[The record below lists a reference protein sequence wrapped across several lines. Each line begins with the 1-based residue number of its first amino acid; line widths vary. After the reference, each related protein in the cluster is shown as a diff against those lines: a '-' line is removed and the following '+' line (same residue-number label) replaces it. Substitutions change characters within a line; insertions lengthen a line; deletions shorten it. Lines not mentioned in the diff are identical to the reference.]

1 MACALQRARQ
11 VEPGRRTQR
20 KMALELRGQTG
31 IYCPS
36 ACDGYA
42 RYRVLLGG
50 MHLLS
55 PGAKAAARK
64 GTVKQGGTTEA
75 QLPSLS
81 GIPACQGGG
90 FFCPPPADF
99 FPLQERMSDP
109 MSEHKTF
116 YITTPIYYPSDKLHI
131 GHSYTTVACDALA
144 RFKRM
149 QGYDVMFLTGTDEHG
164 QKIQDKAADHGVT
177 PKEYVDEIVA
187 TVKELWKLLDVSYD
201 RFVRTTD
208 DYHIETCQKIFTK
221 LYEQGDIYKGE
232 YTGHYCK
239 PCESFWTDS
248 QLVDGKCPDCG
259 REVYDAHE
267 EAYFFKTGKYAD
279 RLLKLY
285 EENPQFIQPESRKN
299 EMIAF
304 IKQGLQDTCVSRTS
318 VKWGI
323 PVPFDPKHTMYVWV
337 DALSNY
343 ISALGYG
350 NETYDDYKKF
360 WPADLHMVGKEI
372 LRFHTILW
380 PAMLMALDLPLP
392 KRVFGHGW
400 LLMNGGKMSKSVGNV
415 VDPVILCDRYGVDAI
430 RYFLLREIP
439 FGNDGMFTN
448 EALINRIN
456 SDLANDLGNL
466 LSRTVAMCEK
476 YFGGTV
482 HKLPGSEAI
491 DTELE
496 GMIDALAGKVTAD
509 MDNLTIPQ
517 ALMEIFAVIQRA
529 NKYIDETAPWALAKD
544 EANAQRLECVLYH
557 LCEAL
562 RVCAILL
569 NACLPSTAPKIMDQ
583 LGLGTDALV
592 LEAAAYGAQ
601 ESYTVHKGDALFPR
615 IDVAK
620 EIARLK
626 EEDEKR
632 RAAALAAN
640 KAKEEAEAA
649 KAAPAAPA
657 EPQEHEPEIS
667 FDDFC
672 KVELRVAEIRACE
685 TMKESKKL
693 LHLTVFDGERER
705 CILSGIAKWYKPED
719 LLGKKVGIV
728 ANLAPRPMMKGKY
741 VSEGMIVA
749 ADTADGG
756 CSIAFYGPDVPA
768 GARIH

>member
-1 MACALQRARQ
+1 
-11 VEPGRRTQR
+11 
-20 KMALELRGQTG
+20 
-31 IYCPS
+31 
-36 ACDGYA
+36 
-42 RYRVLLGG
+42 
-50 MHLLS
+50 
-55 PGAKAAARK
+55 
-64 GTVKQGGTTEA
+64 
-75 QLPSLS
+75 
-81 GIPACQGGG
+81 
-90 FFCPPPADF
+90 
-99 FPLQERMSDP
+99 
-109 MSEHKTF
+109 MSEHNTF

-164 QKIQDKAADHGVT
+164 QKIQDRAAEAGLE
-177 PKEYVDEIVA
+177 PKEYVDRIVA
-187 TVKELWKLLDVSYD
+187 TVKDLWKLMDVSYD
-201 RFVRTTD
+201 RFIRTTD
-208 DYHIETCQKIFTK
+208 EYHIESCQKIFTK

-248 QLVDGKCPDCG
+248 QLVDGKCPECG
-259 REVYDAHE
+259 REVYEAHE
-267 EAYFFKTGKYAD
+267 EAYFFKTSKYAG

-343 ISALGYG
+343 ITALGYG
-350 NETYDDYKKF
+350 NETYNDYDKF
-360 WPADLHMVGKEI
+360 WPASLHMVGKEI

-392 KRVFGHGW
+392 QRVFGHGW
-400 LLMNGGKMSKSVGNV
+400 LLLNGGKMSKSVGNV
-415 VDPVILCDRYGVDAI
+415 VDPVVLCERYGVDAI

-466 LSRTVAMCEK
+466 LSRTVAMCDK

-482 HKLPGSEAI
+482 SRPAASC
-491 DTELE
+491 
-496 GMIDALAGKVTAD
+496 DALDAGLESLIDGLAAKVAAC

-544 EANAQRLECVLYH
+544 EANKARLESVLYH

-562 RVCAILL
+562 RVTAVLL
-569 NACLPSTAPKIMDQ
+569 NAYLPNTSPKMMAQ
-583 LGLGTDALV
+583 LGLDADELDYTK
-592 LEAAAYGAQ
+592 AAYGVQPAF
-601 ESYTVHKGDALFPR
+601 TVRKGDPLFPR

-620 EIARLK
+620 EIAYLK
-626 EEDEKR
+626 AEDEKR
-632 RAAALAAN
+632 KAAAQAAQ
-640 KAKEEAEAA
+640 KARET
-649 KAAPAAPA
+649 AAPAPAVSAAA
-657 EPQEHEPEIS
+657 EPRQHEAEIS

-672 KVELRVAEIRACE
+672 KVELLVAEVRGCE

-693 LHLTVFDGERER
+693 LRLTVFDGERER
-705 CILSGIAKWYKPED
+705 CILSGIAKWFKPEN
-719 LLGKKVGIV
+719 LLGKKIGIV

-741 VSEGMIVA
+741 VSEGMIFA
-749 ADTADGG
+749 ADKADGS
-756 CSIAFYGPDVPA
+756 CSIAFFPDDTPA
-768 GARIH
+768 GSRIH

>member
-1 MACALQRARQ
+1 MD
-11 VEPGRRTQR
+11 
-20 KMALELRGQTG
+20 KN
-31 IYCPS
+31 
-36 ACDGYA
+36 
-42 RYRVLLGG
+42 
-50 MHLLS
+50 
-55 PGAKAAARK
+55 
-64 GTVKQGGTTEA
+64 
-75 QLPSLS
+75 
-81 GIPACQGGG
+81 
-90 FFCPPPADF
+90 
-99 FPLQERMSDP
+99 
-109 MSEHKTF
+109 TF

-164 QKIQDKAADHGVT
+164 QKIQDKAADAGVT
-177 PKEYVDEIVA
+177 PKEYVDKIVA
-187 TVKELWKLLDVSYD
+187 TVKDLWKLLDVSYD
-201 RFVRTTD
+201 RFIRTTD
-208 DYHIETCQKIFTK
+208 DYHMESCQKIFTK

-232 YTGHYCK
+232 YIGHYCK

-259 REVYDAHE
+259 REVYEAHE
-267 EAYFFKTGKYAD
+267 EAYFFKTSKYAD

-350 NETYDDYKKF
+350 NEKYHDYDKF

-482 HKLPGSEAI
+482 APTGAA
-491 DTELE
+491 TEFDEDLKAVVSA
-496 GMIDALAGKVTAD
+496 MPAQVAKD
-509 MDNLTIPQ
+509 MDELLIPQ
-517 ALMEIFAVIQRA
+517 ALQEIFKAIQRA

-544 EANAQRLECVLYH
+544 ESKKEQLQQVLYN
-557 LCEAL
+557 LCESL
-562 RVCAILL
+562 RMAAILL
-569 NACLPSTAPKIMDQ
+569 NAYLPNTAPKMAAQ
-583 LGLGTDALV
+583 LGLAEGELSFEDLSWGKRA
-592 LEAAAYGAQ
+592 
-601 ESYTVHKGDALFPR
+601 SYTVHKGEALFPR
-615 IDVAK
+615 IDVNK
-620 EIARLK
+620 ELA
-626 EEDEKR
+626 E
-632 RAAALAAN
+632 LAAQDAAR
-640 KAKEEAEAA
+640 KAAAEAA
-649 KAAPAAPA
+649 KAAEKPA
-657 EPQEHEPEIS
+657 EAPKAEQAEAKEQEHLPEITI
-667 FDDFC
+667 DDFAKC
-672 KVELRVAEIRACE
+672 EMRVAKVLTCE
-685 TMKESKKL
+685 RLKESKKL
-693 LHLTVFDGERER
+693 LKFTLFDGERER
-705 CILSGIAKWYKPED
+705 TILSGIAKWYAPED
-719 LLGKKVGIV
+719 LIGKHLCIV

-741 VSEGMIVA
+741 VSEGMIVSA
-749 ADTADGG
+749 EDDEGNVTVLQL
-756 CSIAFYGPDVPA
+756 PETVKP
-768 GARIH
+768 GAQLC